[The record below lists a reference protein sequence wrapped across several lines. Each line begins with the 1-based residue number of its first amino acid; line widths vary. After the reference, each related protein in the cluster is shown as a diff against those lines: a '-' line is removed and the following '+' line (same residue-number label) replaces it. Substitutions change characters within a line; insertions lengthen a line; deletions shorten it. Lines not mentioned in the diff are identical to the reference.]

1 MKEKH
6 LMNPHFQYS
15 GKSIAVTGASG
26 GLGRELVKQL
36 TEQGAQVEGIARH
49 ARWEPADFDMVFLN
63 AAVGY
68 VQASD
73 QLVLDDAQQMF
84 QINFLQTVNDAQ
96 RALRGACQHVHVVGS
111 VVSHISAPHLALYAA
126 SKHAL
131 RGWAYGAARELPG
144 RVSISYPNGMRSKFF
159 NHLKGDPVLIDHY
172 SSQVEQAQGDYDHP
186 EPVAQGILAGIQ
198 MGAREIIPTP
208 YALDWFVKNE
218 VDIRRMWHCQLAQPS
233 VAHWDWWDDV
243 LRHLDTMK

>member
-1 MKEKH
+1 MK
-6 LMNPHFQYS
+6 PYFDYR
-15 GKSIAVTGASG
+15 GKIIAVTGASG
-26 GLGRELVKQL
+26 GLGLALVEQL
-36 TEQGAQVEGIARH
+36 GEQGARVERIARD
-49 ARWEPADFDMVFLN
+49 AQWEPAGFDIVFLN
-63 AAVGY
+63 AAIGY

-73 QLVLDDAQQMF
+73 RQVLDDAQQMF

-96 RALRGACQHVHVVGS
+96 RALSGKCNHVHVVGS

-144 RVSISYPNGMRSKFF
+144 RISISYPNGMRSKFF
-159 NHLKGDPVLIDHY
+159 NNLKGDPALIELY
-172 SSQVEQAQGDYDHP
+172 SSQVEKAQEDYDHP
-186 EPVAQGILAGIQ
+186 ELVAQGILAGIQ

-218 VDIRRMWHCQLAQPS
+218 VDIRRMWHPRLAQPS
-233 VAHWDWWDDV
+233 VEKWDWWDAV
-243 LRHLDTMK
+243 LRHLDTLK